1 MFPCLPTRARFL
13 DCDSYHRELQPN
25 AGSANK
31 AGKSIGL
38 LSQLEKDVVDDAALK
53 NAFVEYADPRWA
65 VYGKLCYIERQLR
78 ARVDSI

>member
-38 LSQLEKDVVDDAALK
+38 LSQLEKDAVGDATSK
-53 NAFVEYADPRWA
+53 TAFVGHDDPRWA
-65 VYGKLCYIERQLR
+65 VYRKSCYIERQLR